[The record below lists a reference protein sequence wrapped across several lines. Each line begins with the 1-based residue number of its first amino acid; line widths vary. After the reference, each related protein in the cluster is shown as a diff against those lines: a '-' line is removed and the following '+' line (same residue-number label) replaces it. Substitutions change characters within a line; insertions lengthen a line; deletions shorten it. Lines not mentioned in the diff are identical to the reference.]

1 MPAQSTSVNPFT
13 EKGAAMQKE
22 NRKIHFMNVMTEYFD
37 INGLNIPRYIE
48 KLSMLNMIITIP
60 KGVV

>member
-1 MPAQSTSVNPFT
+1 MPAQSTSVNPFA
-13 EKGAAMQKE
+13 EKGAATQKE
-22 NRKIHFMNVMTEYFD
+22 KRKIHFMNVMTDYLD

-48 KLSMLNMIITIP
+48 KLRMLNMIITIP